1 MYNLGNIMNKPI
13 FIILILMTI
22 FSGFAFA
29 QAKWYHPSN
38 TESDFYKDSI
48 ECENYTRQLELNAME
63 QDARQGKLIADAG
76 VNPYASA
83 AAQDAYR
90 KRQQAEYSLMSKL
103 TRSFSL
109 KNQYSNCMKS
119 LGYHN

>member
-1 MYNLGNIMNKPI
+1 MPNYCFLIT
-13 FIILILMTI
+13 FILLT
-22 FSGFAFA
+22 ACA

-38 TESDFYKDSI
+38 TESDFYRDSM
-48 ECENYTRQLELNAME
+48 ECQNYTRELELNAME
-63 QDARQGKLIADAG
+63 QDARQGKQIADAG
-76 VNPYASA
+76 VNPYASTS
-83 AAQDAYR
+83 AQDAYR